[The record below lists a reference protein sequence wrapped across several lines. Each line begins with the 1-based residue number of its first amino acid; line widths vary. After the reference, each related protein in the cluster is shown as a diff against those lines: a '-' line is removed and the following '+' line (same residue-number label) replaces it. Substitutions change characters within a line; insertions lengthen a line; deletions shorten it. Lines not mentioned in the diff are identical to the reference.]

1 MAEDLD
7 SLNQEV
13 ETNED
18 ILRIKRDIFK
28 VEQEILKLAK
38 DAKQQSG
45 DKRKATLKDI
55 DNKKEEKKQLQ
66 SIINL
71 EEDRLDIQEKE
82 ASLDY
87 NIKAGKDKIAKIIK
101 QKQKLE
107 SGNHKLSKDQV
118 KVLKRQLL
126 EQRANIE
133 ANITMAR
140 EMQGARELQEKML
153 GVLGMSR
160 TAIVGMIESIKTMG
174 VAIASNPILAI
185 GAVLALA
192 VVALKDMVEQTRQV
206 GKELNVSLA
215 SARKINNELRNMTFS
230 FGFFLEQ
237 FKLLKQGKFGEI
249 ADNMA
254 DAFKNMTLGVKKE
267 DITGIM
273 NEMKKI
279 DGTIMDEQVAQRLAQ
294 QAATLN
300 ISGANMMKVA
310 NAFKLAGSGAETI
323 EEAITQVQGLAV
335 DLGALD
341 EDSMKDIN
349 GIMEDIANN
358 TESFAAYGKDG
369 GANMVKAA
377 ASAKKLGLELG
388 SMVKISDSLLD
399 FESSIEKE
407 MQASL
412 MIGKQLNYDKAR
424 QLALEGDL
432 AGAARNVV
440 DQIGGQAEF
449 NQMNVLQRR
458 ALAES
463 IGVSVEEMNKLVGGG
478 KLEVEQDPV
487 IKSQEELKGSI
498 DKLTEAMNK
507 AIKEEVKEL
516 ADTAAQVPTDI
527 FASLKIGKNVAN
539 NMIADK
545 GLASGTSNIPK
556 PVKSVRDVLMN
567 DVTKTKSGRFKVK
580 GRAGPGFK
588 SQDEAVKVAMEMAE
602 EGLKMTD
609 DIVKT
614 TSKTAKVLNSTKSI
628 LKSTSRAATPI
639 AAIVDTADLAMTVAD
654 DATTK
659 QDVAKKAAE
668 IAGGWAGAWAGAK
681 LGTLTGAAIGSTGAG
696 VMAVPGAIAGGIIGA
711 IGGYFGGST
720 AAGTIADQADLGGT
734 SELTAENVQ
743 SQINQEFRDLADGG
757 LFESDRQGELLA
769 QAEKQNMN
777 MEQFLE
783 LLKRQTD
790 AQEEEM
796 KELIAIMTQV
806 KEAGLLTNTSVQGL
820 VNN

>member
-1 MAEDLD
+1 M
-7 SLNQEV
+7 
-13 ETNED
+13 
-18 ILRIKRDIFK
+18 
-28 VEQEILKLAK
+28 
-38 DAKQQSG
+38 
-45 DKRKATLKDI
+45 
-55 DNKKEEKKQLQ
+55 
-66 SIINL
+66 
-71 EEDRLDIQEKE
+71 
-82 ASLDY
+82 
-87 NIKAGKDKIAKIIK
+87 
-101 QKQKLE
+101 
-107 SGNHKLSKDQV
+107 
-118 KVLKRQLL
+118 
-126 EQRANIE
+126 
-133 ANITMAR
+133 
-140 EMQGARELQEKML
+140 
-153 GVLGMSR
+153 
-160 TAIVGMIESIKTMG
+160 
-174 VAIASNPILAI
+174 
-185 GAVLALA
+185 
-192 VVALKDMVEQTRQV
+192 
-206 GKELNVSLA
+206 
-215 SARKINNELRNMTFS
+215 
-230 FGFFLEQ
+230 
-237 FKLLKQGKFGEI
+237 
-249 ADNMA
+249 
-254 DAFKNMTLGVKKE
+254 
-267 DITGIM
+267 
-273 NEMKKI
+273 
-279 DGTIMDEQVAQRLAQ
+279 
-294 QAATLN
+294 
-300 ISGANMMKVA
+300 
-310 NAFKLAGSGAETI
+310 
-323 EEAITQVQGLAV
+323 
-335 DLGALD
+335 
-341 EDSMKDIN
+341 
-349 GIMEDIANN
+349 
-358 TESFAAYGKDG
+358 
-369 GANMVKAA
+369 
-377 ASAKKLGLELG
+377 
-388 SMVKISDSLLD
+388 
-399 FESSIEKE
+399 
-407 MQASL
+407 
-412 MIGKQLNYDKAR
+412 
-424 QLALEGDL
+424 
-432 AGAARNVV
+432 
-440 DQIGGQAEF
+440 
-449 NQMNVLQRR
+449 
-458 ALAES
+458 
-463 IGVSVEEMNKLVGGG
+463 
-478 KLEVEQDPV
+478 
-487 IKSQEELKGSI
+487 KGSI